1 LSYNEEVLAEVGG
14 GSRCLQQRKRNTA
27 RLNSMR
33 HPREED
39 RMREEDVR
47 VHHIER
53 AASLVPGSCEEDET
67 VNEEFN

>member
-1 LSYNEEVLAEVGG
+1 
-14 GSRCLQQRKRNTA
+14 
-27 RLNSMR
+27 MR

-67 VNEEFN
+67 VNEEFNQAVEEEEKQGEEQVEVEDQ